1 MQAIVPGT
9 AAATNW
15 PLDQSLS
22 ELGSELYLLPEE
34 RALFK
39 SATRSGTP
47 RRATAG
53 FSMVELVVSICV
65 MLVLT
70 ALAIPSLM
78 RSMRTYQ
85 LNSAAASVSD
95 MLKFTRFEAVRRNMQ
110 INFLML
116 SNGPAGWLVGTDLNN
131 SGALDPIEKQQSIS
145 GYATLLPSGIAPPP
159 NAISAALG
167 GAALTPLSAS
177 GGTVTFDARGA
188 VRQGIGATIATNP
201 YVFYI
206 GNATDPDSGYRAVV
220 LLPSGSTQT
229 WTAPQGGPWRRVG

>member
-1 MQAIVPGT
+1 MI
-9 AAATNW
+9 
-15 PLDQSLS
+15 
-22 ELGSELYLLPEE
+22 
-34 RALFK
+34 K
-39 SATRSGTP
+39 SATRSAT
-47 RRATAG
+47 RRSATAG

-95 MLKFTRFEAVRRNMQ
+95 MMKFTRFEAVRRNTQ
-110 INFLML
+110 INLQFTQ
-116 SNGPAGWLVGTDLNN
+116 SGPTWLVWTDSFGVGN
-131 SGALDPIEKQQSIS
+131 GGPIDPRDKQQVIA
-145 GYATLLPSGIAPPP
+145 GYPTLLPLGVAPTP

-167 GAALTPLSAS
+167 GAALNTLS
-177 GGTVTFDARGA
+177 GTNGSVTFDARGA
-188 VRQGIGATIATNP
+188 IRQAIGGQIAPNP
-201 YVFYI
+201 YVFYV

-229 WTAPQGGPWRRVG
+229 WTAPAGGPWRRVG